1 MNAIF
6 AILRTRVQPHG
17 NDIAAT
23 PASLRI
29 RYFVIA
35 CSILAC
41 SFILTCWQ
49 TSAHAQPSETAEE
62 KFGKTVYALSLLQD
76 RYTGSQGAKEAA
88 RFILG
93 HFKGDF
99 SKSNDVKTGIQSFLV
114 PVTEFKQGTMK
125 RDDPLYQEVIS
136 LPPLRLNAVTPP
148 TTKPEGITGHVIY
161 VKDGQLEE
169 FNGKDVRGAV
179 VIMDLVSGK
188 NWINAAQLG
197 AKALVYVDDGHITP
211 PTKAQF
217 NNKFELTPVDFPR
230 FWISHEQATKT
241 FGSLEALYRQN
252 MTKEQAM
259 KVTVKANVQWVQAE
273 GENVWAF
280 IPGTGADA
288 DKNFMLVEAF
298 YDTSAFVPE
307 HAPGADE
314 STSIATLL
322 SIAEELGEN
331 PPKQSVLLLATSGH
345 SQTNAGMRSFGALL
359 TQDMDDLKEESE
371 ELADKVAK
379 ARTTIAV
386 LHNPSLFKAPDSLD
400 SYSSEERELLRQALE
415 SVSKTQVDML
425 TREVVRLR
433 LAANGATND
442 QERIKELAAKR
453 LEYRNLIWLSSPQ
466 QAQRP
471 VPADELTLLR
481 NLVSLAMAE
490 QQDHFADLVIRL
502 RGVES
507 SVQLKEAIG
516 ERALQASFS
525 LYLSTHGNGIGGFTR
540 GYLYSLKA
548 SVNRVSFFEPLTET
562 ITETAKLLPEY
573 DTLWQDSLHP
583 TPTNPW
589 QSYLPDAPKFNSE
602 VLAVAGFP
610 ALTLASLHDF
620 RSLWGTPYDTLD
632 ATDSAYAAKQNTF
645 VTKLITELANGKLP
659 TINRGRD
666 GFATLGGSVNLQ
678 RQGEPFPDKPAVGTL
693 VLTYQG
699 PSRFYA
705 LVNTDGSFEIPGLVV
720 SQQTVHK
727 AVIEAFKISPETGLA
742 VWAVDKPSTGKSNYR
757 VKMRRNEMGTQLTMF
772 DCAQSTLFNLLD
784 ARTLAYLYRTEI
796 IDARTE
802 TSPLRF
808 WYSRLDTR
816 ESTLGTFFLEPDVP
830 FKLTLSDTVL
840 GKKVLLLNNTPE
852 NPLGKGYLISKWP
865 VIPFTEYHAAKDMWT
880 LLIPRIKNLEE
891 KGIYNERISEL
902 YQQAQLLITQA
913 EQYYE
918 QKDWVGLLNTSRASL
933 ATASLVY
940 NDIEGTQRDVLSGVL
955 FYIAL
960 FVPFAYCLE
969 RLIFG
974 SAFIYKRILAFL
986 GLLSA
991 TILIVYFV
999 HPAFQLTYSPLIVIL
1014 AFFIIGLSFLVS
1026 LLIFFRFERE
1036 VKTFQEQAHNIQVTE
1051 AKKSAAFAAAMSIGV
1066 SNLRRR
1072 PLRTTLTIV
1081 TLTILTFTIM
1091 NFTSTQSVR
1100 TAGWVEF
1107 SNDAAYPGLL
1117 LKNPNW
1123 RDMPVETLQIT
1134 HDMFGKQGI
1143 IAPRVWFEIEDKTRA
1158 PFLSMNYEGKQSSA
1172 RALIGL
1178 SPSEANVSM
1187 LSKHLIAG
1195 SWFTEKDSHSIIL
1208 PEEIAAQLG
1217 ITHIGPKPPII
1228 NFWGI
1233 PYKVVGIIE
1242 NKALADSTDLD
1253 GEPITPV
1260 IYPNIAASDLSE
1272 TEAEALNRGEDLLR
1286 YESRYEHIS
1295 GARTVIIPAN
1305 TLLAAGGALKA
1316 VAIKTGKNKP
1326 DDVNH
1331 GILNLGH
1338 RFGMLIF
1345 SGTTSGTYL
1354 YYASNFISYSG
1365 LSTILI
1371 PIGIAVLIVLNTMI
1385 GSVYERRSEI
1395 GVYTSVGLAPSH
1407 VAFLFVAE
1415 SLAFAVI
1422 SAVFGYLIAQ
1432 TVSGF
1437 LAGTAIWAGMT
1448 ANYSSTA
1455 GVMAMLLII
1464 TVVLISSIYP
1474 SRIASEIAIPDV
1486 TRAWKLPEP
1495 EGDVMRI
1502 ELPFLVR
1509 SSEQAFAGGFLFEY
1523 YSGHADISHGAFST
1537 EQLACSFLP
1546 PDELIE
1552 KGFIPES
1559 VKEDMASDACL
1570 TLDLKAWLAP
1580 FDFGV
1585 RQHVKLIMCP
1595 SESHHGFKEIHV
1607 ILTRE
1612 AGEKRVWQNLN
1623 KTFLHGLRKQL
1634 LVWRSIDKEAQATY
1648 ETDLKKALAERGK
1661 DIPHTA
1667 MDFQGGKA

>member
-1 MNAIF
+1 MNSIVAKI
-6 AILRTRVQPHG
+6 ADTYARVVC
-17 NDIAAT
+17 IA
-23 PASLRI
+23 L
-29 RYFVIA
+29 FVIVWLVLCA
-35 CSILAC
+35 LPPCA
-41 SFILTCWQ
+41 F
-49 TSAHAQPSETAEE
+49 AEE
-62 KFGKTVYALSLLQD
+62 KAESASKFNKTIYALSLLQD
-76 RYTGSQGAKEAA
+76 RYTGSEGAKEAA
-88 RFILG
+88 RFIHE
-93 HFKGDF
+93 HFKTDF
-99 SKSNDVKTGIQSFLV
+99 AKQKNVVTGIQSFLL
-114 PVTEFKQGTMK
+114 PVTEFKKGMLKHSGTAIA
-125 RDDPLYQEVIS
+125 RSIS

-148 TTKPEGITGHVIY
+148 TTTAEGITGHSIY
-161 VKDGQLEE
+161 VKSGELAE
-169 FNGKDVRGAV
+169 FNGKDVQGAV
-179 VIMDLVSGK
+179 VLMDLASGK

-197 AKALVYVDDGHITP
+197 ASAVIYVDSEHTSP
-211 PTKAQF
+211 PTKALF
-217 NNKFELTPVDFPR
+217 IDKFELTPINFPR
-230 FWISHEQATKT
+230 FWISHQQATEIFGNLETLYQQKT
-241 FGSLEALYRQN
+241 SKDTAS
-252 MTKEQAM
+252 M
-259 KVTVKANVQWVQAE
+259 VTVSANVRWVQAE

-280 IPGTGADA
+280 IPGTGDDA
-288 DKNFMLVEAF
+288 DSAFMLVEAF
-298 YDTSAFVPE
+298 YDTEAYVPE

-322 SIAEELGEN
+322 SIAKRLAKN
-331 PPKQSVLLLATSGH
+331 PPKESVLLLATSGH
-345 SQTNAGMRSFGALL
+345 TQTNAGIRSFAKVL
-359 TQDMDDLKEESE
+359 TQSLEDIQEQSE
-371 ELADKVAK
+371 ELAKK
-379 ARTTIAV
+379 ASDARETIAI
-386 LHNPSLFKAPDSLD
+386 LLNPDLLSTPESLN
-400 SYSSEERELLRQALE
+400 SYSNEQRELLRAALE

-433 LAANGATND
+433 LAATGSKED
-442 QERIKELAAKR
+442 SQRIKDIAAKR
-453 LEYRNLIWLSSPQ
+453 LAFRNLVWISSRQ

-471 VPADELTLLR
+471 IPPEELTLLR
-481 NLVSLAMAE
+481 GLVSLALAE
-490 QQDHFADLVIRL
+490 QQEKFADLVIRL
-502 RGVES
+502 RSAES
-507 SVQLKEAIG
+507 KHLLKKAING
-516 ERALQASFS
+516 RTMQAGFG
-525 LYLSTHGNGIGGFTR
+525 LYLSTHGTGVGGFTR
-540 GYLYSLKA
+540 GYLYELKA
-548 SVNRVSFFEPLTET
+548 SINRTSFFEPLVEVVTEN
-562 ITETAKLLPEY
+562 AMALPNASE
-573 DTLWQDSLHP
+573 LWQDSLHP
-583 TPTNPW
+583 TPTTPW
-589 QSYLPDAPKFNSE
+589 QSYLPDRPKFSSE
-602 VLAVAGFP
+602 TLAIAGFP
-610 ALTLASLHDF
+610 MITIASLHDF
-620 RSLWGTPYDTLD
+620 RPLWGTPYDVLKS
-632 ATDSAYAAKQNTF
+632 TDRAYALEQNEFT
-645 VTKLITELANGKLP
+645 TSLITNIAAGSLP
-659 TINRGRD
+659 IIKRGRD

-705 LVNTDGSFEIPGLVV
+705 LVNTDGEFELPGLAT

-727 AVIEAFKISPETGLA
+727 AVIEAFKINPDTGLA

-802 TSPLRF
+802 TSPLRY

-816 ESTLGTFFLEPDVP
+816 SSTLGTFFLEPDVP

-840 GKKVLLLNNTPE
+840 GKKVLLLNNTPK

-865 VIPFTEYHAAKDMWT
+865 TIPFTEYRAAKDMWT
-880 LLIPRIKNLEE
+880 LLIPRIQNLEE
-891 KGIYNERISEL
+891 KGIQNERISTL
-902 YQQAQLLITQA
+902 YEQAKQLLAQA
-913 EQYYE
+913 DEYYE
-918 QKDWVGLLNTSRASL
+918 AKDWVGLLNTSRASL

-955 FYIAL
+955 FYVAL

-969 RLIFG
+969 RLLFG
-974 SAFIYKRILAFL
+974 FASIYKRILAFL
-986 GLLSA
+986 ALLCT
-991 TILIVYFV
+991 TIFIVYFV

-1036 VKTFQEQAHNIQVTE
+1036 VKNFQEQAHNIQVSE
-1051 AKKSAAFAAAMSIGV
+1051 ANKGAAFAAAMAIGV

-1072 PLRTTLTIV
+1072 PLRTALTII

-1091 NFTSTQSVR
+1091 NFTSTKSVR

-1107 SNDAAYPGLL
+1107 SNATPYYGLL

-1123 RDMPVETLQIT
+1123 RDMPVEALQIT
-1134 HDMFGKQGI
+1134 NDLFGRQGI

-1158 PFLSMNYEGKQSSA
+1158 PFLPMEYKGEESSA

-1178 SPSEANVSM
+1178 SPDETEVST
-1187 LSKHLIAG
+1187 LSQHLVSG
-1195 SWFTEKDSHSIIL
+1195 SWFTDDDQHAIIL
-1208 PEEIAAQLG
+1208 PEGIAAQLG
-1217 ITHIGPKPPII
+1217 ISNIGAIPPQIT
-1228 NFWGI
+1228 FWGI
-1233 PYKVVGIIE
+1233 PYTVRGIIKD
-1242 NKALADSTDLD
+1242 KALAESSDLD
-1253 GEPITPV
+1253 GEPITPI

-1272 TEAEALNRGEDLLR
+1272 TEAEALSRGEDLLR

-1295 GARTVIIPAN
+1295 GARTVIIPAR
-1305 TLLAAGGALKA
+1305 TLLSEGGALKA
-1316 VAIKTGKNKP
+1316 VAIKTGNNQP

-1331 GILNLGH
+1331 GVLDLGY

-1345 SGTTSGTYL
+1345 SGTSTGTYL

-1437 LAGTAIWAGMT
+1437 MSGTELWAGMT

-1464 TVVLISSIYP
+1464 VVVLISSIYP
-1474 SRIASEIAIPDV
+1474 SRVASEIAIPDV

-1523 YSGHADISHGAFST
+1523 YSGHADISHGDFST
-1537 EQLACSFLP
+1537 EDIKCSFLP
-1546 PDELIE
+1546 PDDLIN
-1552 KGFIPES
+1552 KGLIPEA
-1559 VKEDMASDACL
+1559 VQQDMAGDACL
-1570 TLDLKAWLAP
+1570 NFDFKTWLAP

-1585 RQHVKLIMCP
+1585 RQNVQLIMCP

-1607 ILTRE
+1607 VLTRE

-1623 KTFLHGLRKQL
+1623 KSFLHGLRKQL
-1634 LVWRSIDKEAQATY
+1634 LVWRSIDKDARRSY
-1648 ETDLKKALAERGK
+1648 EEELQTALAEKGK
-1661 DIPHTA
+1661 DIPSTA
-1667 MDFQGGKA
+1667 MDKTGGSA